1 MFTVFFITFWNYVVS
16 VWYYYFPFSVKAETQ
31 VTHYLIQVVIEK
43 KNLRDEKDE
52 QKAADELEMYY
63 LQIAQLIVVLVLILA
78 V

>member
-1 MFTVFFITFWNYVVS
+1 M
-16 VWYYYFPFSVKAETQ
+16 
-31 VTHYLIQVVIEK
+31 THYLIQVVIEK